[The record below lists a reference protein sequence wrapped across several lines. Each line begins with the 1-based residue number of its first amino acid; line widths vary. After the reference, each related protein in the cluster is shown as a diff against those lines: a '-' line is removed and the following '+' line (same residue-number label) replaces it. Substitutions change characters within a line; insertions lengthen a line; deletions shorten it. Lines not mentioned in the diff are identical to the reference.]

1 MPMDGTQY
9 TVHST
14 HTKTHAQT
22 HKAKDSEVSGLP
34 GAGPYHNSL
43 VVLESV
49 NRDIQIREAHHTPNT
64 EPPFSNYK
72 SIIESG

>member
-1 MPMDGTQY
+1 MLIRRSKWQQY
-9 TVHST
+9 
-14 HTKTHAQT
+14 TKTHAQT
-22 HKAKDSEVSGLP
+22 HKAKKVSGLP

-49 NRDIQIREAHHTPNT
+49 NRDIQIRVTHYTPNT
-64 EPPFSNYK
+64 APPFSNYK